1 MRVLDGD
8 FGDIDDE
15 LPDQSTTTD
24 QNWEL
29 ITAAISQR
37 ESCEDAAVFDCNRER
52 NAVAH
57 LHFADRA
64 EDALGTK
71 ILRGDN
77 LAGIEGAARAKKCEF
92 EMLTVV
98 DMDVTSPDRRKIS
111 ARIHLGRHLFDASD
125 IDKDVVPYD
134 S

>member
-1 MRVLDGD
+1 MLDGD

-37 ESCEDAAVFDCNRER
+37 ESREDAAMFDCNRER

-57 LHFADRA
+57 LHFANRA

-77 LAGIEGAARAKKCEF
+77 FAGIKRAAGAKKGEF
-92 EMLTVV
+92 EVLTVV
-98 DMDVTSPDRRKIS
+98 DADVTSPDRREIS
-111 ARIHLGRHLFDASD
+111 ARIHLGRHLFDASN
-125 IDKDVVPYD
+125 IDKNIVPNNG
-134 S
+134 

>member
-1 MRVLDGD
+1 MLDGD

-37 ESCEDAAVFDCNRER
+37 ESREDAAMFDCNRER

-57 LHFADRA
+57 LHFANGA

-77 LAGIEGAARAKKCEF
+77 LAGIKRATRAKKGEF

-98 DMDVTSPDRRKIS
+98 DADVTSPDRREIS
-111 ARIHLGRHLFDASD
+111 ARVHLGRHLFDASN
-125 IDKDVVPYD
+125 IDKNIVPNNG
-134 S
+134 